1 MHLFSYLFNFYLFL
15 LFLSLPPIN
24 PIIAPTEANA
34 NPANDKSVF

>member
-15 LFLSLPPIN
+15 LFLSLPPIS
-24 PIIAPTEANA
+24 PIIVPTEANA

>member
-15 LFLSLPPIN
+15 LFLSLPPIS